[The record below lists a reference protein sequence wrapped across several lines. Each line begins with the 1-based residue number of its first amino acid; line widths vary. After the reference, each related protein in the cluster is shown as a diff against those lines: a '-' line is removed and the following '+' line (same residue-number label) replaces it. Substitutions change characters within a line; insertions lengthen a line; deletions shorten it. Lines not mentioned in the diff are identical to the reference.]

1 MQCGRARRL
10 LWPDKT
16 LRVVDPALAEARA
29 HVADCRA
36 CQAFVAD
43 METMATL
50 ARTLAPRAVTPTS
63 LRDRL
68 LSSVARE
75 RSEARRRGPAVLYRA
90 RTIVA
95 GVAALAA
102 LVLVILSPIYQDR
115 GGEAWRDAIS
125 AIVAD
130 HARELHHEALMT
142 SDAGVAREWLSARV
156 AFAVHVPEVSG
167 TVLERVEICLLDG
180 QRACLIRYRVDGHA
194 VSYYSFSLV
203 PGEVRSQSAAD
214 ESGSVT
220 FHREEEAGYRVVAWE
235 DAGVLRALVAD
246 LPADRLLALA
256 EACRS
261 HRTRLG

>member
-1 MQCGRARRL
+1 
-10 LWPDKT
+10 
-16 LRVVDPALAEARA
+16 
-29 HVADCRA
+29 
-36 CQAFVAD
+36 
-43 METMATL
+43 METMGTL
-50 ARTLAPRAVTPTS
+50 VRSLAPRPAAPPS

-68 LSSVARE
+68 LSAVARE
-75 RSEARRRGPAVLYRA
+75 RKASRRARAVLYRA

-167 TVLERVEICLLDG
+167 IVLERAEICRLNGL
-180 QRACLIRYRVDGHA
+180 RACLLRYRVDGHT
-194 VSYYSFSLV
+194 VSYYSYR
-203 PGEVRSQSAAD
+203 PPAEEARRDSA
-214 ESGSVT
+214 EST
-220 FHREEEAGYRVVAWE
+220 PFREAQEAGYRVVAWE
-235 DAGVLRALVAD
+235 EAGVLRALVAD

-256 EACRS
+256 RACRA
-261 HRTRLG
+261 HRNRGGAVG